1 MARRTS
7 KEVDEEQQAK
17 QQVNVDALHAG
28 FADRL
33 NAGLPVTLEE
43 WREMSDASK
52 DVWEECYAE
61 WHLKNIALQAH
72 FLADSIRGGTLAIE
86 AVWDILP
93 SNVQDKYLAAWSTK
107 NADKNKRSD

>member
-1 MARRTS
+1 MARKTS
-7 KEVDEEQQAK
+7 TEVDEQSQVKLDEAK
-17 QQVNVDALHAG
+17 AKLHAG

-33 NAGLPVTLEE
+33 NAGLPITLEE
-43 WREMSDASK
+43 WRAMQDDSK

-61 WHLKNIALQAH
+61 WHLKNIALTAH

-93 SNVQDKYLAAWSTK
+93 ENVQNKYLAAWSTK
-107 NADKNKRSD
+107 NADQNKKSD